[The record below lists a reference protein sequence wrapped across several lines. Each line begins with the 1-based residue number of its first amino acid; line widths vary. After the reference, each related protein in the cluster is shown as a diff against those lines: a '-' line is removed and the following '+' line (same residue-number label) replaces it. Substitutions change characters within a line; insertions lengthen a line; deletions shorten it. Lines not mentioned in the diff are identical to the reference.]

1 MEALEGASMQQDLG
15 FPALLNASAKGTS
28 LLHMGGSGLLNGG
41 GFARGLL
48 HIPSVR
54 SFDGVSGA
62 LIGCYKK
69 RSVNLVTP
77 SISPCPPS
85 PYPAH

>member
-41 GFARGLL
+41 GSHAGFCTSL
-48 HIPSVR
+48 PCDR
-54 SFDGVSGA
+54 SMA
-62 LIGCYKK
+62 
-69 RSVNLVTP
+69 
-77 SISPCPPS
+77 
-85 PYPAH
+85 